1 MRGLLSANLRAA
13 KSSYVATAL
22 AIALAVAFLLTC
34 LGLAGGMKAKMAHNL
49 AHNVTGAEI
58 VASIKP
64 NSSVDVKEGQPGPL
78 DLVAK
83 DLSVAHREWEIL
95 TRSRFAAQISK
106 QNHSNHSEV
115 LGLAQ
120 PRFDSGELAKGTRPK
135 ADTEIGLDASIA
147 KTLGVGIQDQVNVE
161 TYDPK
166 TEQTVTQNF
175 TVAGIYKALPGAF
188 PTSYVTSARLQEWQ
202 GKNPISNLLLV
213 ASPNGELGG
222 GASQAQALNEI
233 RNLLAK
239 HHATEAID
247 VATFNQ
253 YLSDQVDRMIGGNGL
268 LVILLVF
275 PLLAGVTA
283 IIVVSVTYSV
293 LLTRRRRTL
302 ALLRAVGATK
312 GQLRRLF
319 LQETLLV
326 GAISSLL
333 GIGIG
338 TLATGVINHE
348 SDLTRTWGE
357 SFGVIDWPMLLA
369 CFLSGLIISVLA
381 GYAPARQVSKVTPMQ
396 ALAEEDPYAVVQKR
410 RIVKTGCGAFLFLA
424 GTAIMVWATMQ
435 SYHLMHPGETSDTF
449 NNSAATMFFLL
460 AMFSGAL
467 SFLGLLLLT
476 AVVLPYLTAA
486 LGRLSPRNAM
496 IWRLAAENTRR
507 NPRRTGATGAALTL
521 GVTLVVMMLTGAA
534 SMEATAQYTINTKKP
549 LDFTLY
555 SVDAPLTEDTI
566 ARAEQVKNIEKVTPV
581 PALKGQVTLNKP
593 SDKYYFPYEPNTTVL
608 LAEDVAAD
616 DISRA
621 PLTHPQPGQI
631 VIPNLDKH
639 LVGKTVTVTC
649 GNKTLK
655 FKTLSGNLSFVQL
668 HPADLAKLRS
678 ADNLPYTQAFYAKI
692 KDGIT
697 SAEVEQIASDL
708 MALNPELRLE
718 SEAFMRVMFTEM
730 LQAIMWGAVAMLG
743 VSVVVSLVGVANTLG
758 LSVLERRRENGL
770 LRALGLTRSMMRL
783 MLTFEAFLLGVG
795 GGVIGLLAGIG
806 YAVAGI
812 YALPIGFED
821 DAPLVLVVP
830 GLAWGAVAVVLVVA
844 VLASVWPARSAAKVS
859 PVEAL
864 AHD

>member
-1 MRGLLSANLRAA
+1 MHGLLSANIRAA

-34 LGLAGGMKAKMAHNL
+34 LGLAGGMKVKMAHNL
-49 AHNVTGAEI
+49 AHNVNGAEI

-64 NSSVDVKEGQPGPL
+64 NSSVDVKEGQSGPL
-78 DLVAK
+78 DRVSG
-83 DLSVAHREWEIL
+83 DLSAAHPEWEIL
-95 TRSRFAAQISK
+95 TRSRFAVGISK
-106 QNHSNHSEV
+106 QNRSNHCEV

-120 PRFDSGELAKGTRPK
+120 PRFDSGELAKGTRPE

-147 KTLGVGIQDQVNVE
+147 KTLGVGLQDQVSVE
-161 TYDPK
+161 IYDRK
-166 TEQTVTQNF
+166 TDQVRTQNLTVT
-175 TVAGIYKALPGAF
+175 GIYKALPGSF
-188 PTSYVTSARLQEWQ
+188 PTSYVTKARLQEWQ
-202 GKNPISNLLLV
+202 GENPISNLLLV
-213 ASPNGELGG
+213 ASPNGELAG
-222 GASQAQALNEI
+222 GASQAQTLNEI
-233 RNLLAK
+233 RSLLEK
-239 HHATEAID
+239 YHAAEAIS
-247 VATFNQ
+247 VATFDQ
-253 YLSDQVDRMIGGNGL
+253 YLSDQVDRTIGGNEL

-293 LLTRRRRTL
+293 LLARRRRTL

-348 SDLTRTWGE
+348 SDLTRTWAE
-357 SFGVIDWPMLLA
+357 SFGVIDWPILLA
-369 CFLSGLIISVLA
+369 CFCTGLVISVLA
-381 GYAPARQVSKVTPMQ
+381 GYAPARQVSRVTPMQ
-396 ALAEEDPYAVVQKR
+396 ALAAEDPYAVTQKR
-410 RIVKTGCGAFLFLA
+410 RIVKTCVGAFLFLA
-424 GTAIMVWATMQ
+424 GTASMVWATMQ
-435 SYHLMHPGETSDTF
+435 SYHLMHPGLTSDTF
-449 NNSAATMFFLL
+449 DNSAATTFFLL

-486 LGRLSPRNAM
+486 LGHLAPKNAM
-496 IWRLAAENTRR
+496 TWRLAAENTRR

-534 SMEATAQYTINTKKP
+534 SMEATAQYTINAKKP

-555 SVDAPLTEDTI
+555 SVDTPLTEDTI
-566 ARAEQVKNIEKVTPV
+566 ARAEQVKNIEKVAPV
-581 PALKGQVTLNKP
+581 PALKGRITLDKP
-593 SDKYYFPYEPNTTVL
+593 NSEYYFPYEPDTTAL
-608 LAEDVAAD
+608 LAEDVAVD

-631 VIPNLDKH
+631 AIPSLDKH
-639 LVGKTVTVTC
+639 LVGKTVTVTS
-649 GNKTLK
+649 GDKTLK
-655 FKTLSGNLSFVQL
+655 LKTQRGNLSFVQL
-668 HPADLAKLRS
+668 HPDDLAKLRS
-678 ADNLPYTQAFYAKI
+678 TDNIPYTQAFYAKI

-697 SAEVEQIASDL
+697 SAEVEQVASDL

-718 SEAFMRVMFTEM
+718 SEALMRVMFTEM

-783 MLTFEAFLLGVG
+783 MLTFESFLLGIG
-795 GGVIGLLAGIG
+795 GVVIGLLAGIG

-821 DAPLVLVVP
+821 DVPLVLVVP

-844 VLASVWPARSAAKVS
+844 VLASVWPARGAAKVS